1 MEDGDLTIWILVAVG
16 KGGTNSVH
24 FETLNVVVCGIQNGK
39 ESEKE
44 KRRAQNVDVD
54 RGFISGIF
62 V

>member
-1 MEDGDLTIWILVAVG
+1 LTIWILVAVV

-24 FETLNVVVCGIQNGK
+24 FKTLDVVVRGIQNGK

-54 RGFISGIF
+54 RGFVSDIF
-62 V
+62 A